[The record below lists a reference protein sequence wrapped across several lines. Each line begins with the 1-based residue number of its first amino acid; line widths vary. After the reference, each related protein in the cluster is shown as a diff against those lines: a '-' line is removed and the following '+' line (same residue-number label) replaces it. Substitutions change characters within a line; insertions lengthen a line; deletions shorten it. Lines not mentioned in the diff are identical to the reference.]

1 MDYFSM
7 DPKKMQDGRLSV
19 NQAKEEMQ
27 RKVNILCVFFVTPL
41 CLLIVGCFTVHKVVF
56 SAILVK

>member
-1 MDYFSM
+1 
-7 DPKKMQDGRLSV
+7 MQDGRLSV
-19 NQAKEEMQ
+19 NQVKGEMQ
-27 RKVNILCVFFVTPL
+27 RKVNILFFATPL

>member
-1 MDYFSM
+1 M

-27 RKVNILCVFFVTPL
+27 RKVNILCFFFVTPL